1 MENRSPTLDM
11 SPLPFLHLANVLK
24 QLPRTGWLRT
34 IEHPES
40 VAAHMYRMAL
50 MALCAPSG
58 LDKEKCVLLALAHDM
73 AESVVGD
80 ITPHDNV
87 SKEDKFKLED
97 FGFRYI
103 KSLLDPFDP
112 TLGEKLRTAWL
123 EYEEG
128 MTREAQYM
136 YDVDKLECMIQAFEY
151 EQMTLGEKNLEEFQG
166 LAPKIRLPETR
177 QWLKLLGQERQAYL
191 LNRLNRIR
199 VVFVIGGPFA
209 GKKTHCTLLSNQ
221 FGVRH
226 LSMTDIFYNMSID
239 QTYPHAEFLRDC
251 LEHNMTVPTD
261 LAIKV
266 LEKTIAESTDEK
278 GWVLLRGFPE
288 NVRQLV
294 EFEEKLQKS
303 NYTLLLRCSTE
314 RALQRSKNHGSV
326 DDKDIDLRIQEFEKR
341 RAAMEPRLS
350 TTSGFF
356 RSVDCNGSEEEV
368 YKEVRNAF
376 EGFIWHDEHSVS
388 HHSG

>member
-1 MENRSPTLDM
+1 
-11 SPLPFLHLANVLK
+11 
-24 QLPRTGWLRT
+24 
-34 IEHPES
+34 
-40 VAAHMYRMAL
+40 
-50 MALCAPSG
+50 
-58 LDKEKCVLLALAHDM
+58 M

-87 SKEDKFKLED
+87 SKGTHSTPNSNYCSDRNVLEDKFKLED

-199 VVFVIGGPFA
+199 VVFVIG
-209 GKKTHCTLLSNQ
+209 
-221 FGVRH
+221 
-226 LSMTDIFYNMSID
+226 
-239 QTYPHAEFLRDC
+239 EFS
-251 LEHNMTVPTD
+251 LE
-261 LAIKV
+261 
-266 LEKTIAESTDEK
+266 
-278 GWVLLRGFPE
+278 
-288 NVRQLV
+288 
-294 EFEEKLQKS
+294 
-303 NYTLLLRCSTE
+303 C
-314 RALQRSKNHGSV
+314 
-326 DDKDIDLRIQEFEKR
+326 
-341 RAAMEPRLS
+341 
-350 TTSGFF
+350 
-356 RSVDCNGSEEEV
+356 
-368 YKEVRNAF
+368 
-376 EGFIWHDEHSVS
+376 
-388 HHSG
+388 